1 MHNKKKNNNNKKK
14 NRVSKEIMEMK
25 VETFKGYN

>member
-1 MHNKKKNNNNKKK
+1 MHNKKNKKKQKK

-25 VETFKGYN
+25 VKTFKGYN